1 MTTAKIRKKALLI
14 TALTMLAIS
23 LFVFLYIYFE
33 AWEVVMVATI
43 PLSFFG
49 CFMLIYSVVVDVLK
63 TDHS

>member
-14 TALTMLAIS
+14 TALTMLAIL

-33 AWEVVMVATI
+33 AWEVVMVAII
-43 PLSFFG
+43 PFSFFG